1 MSINHNNKHVARVLS
16 TPTQDSSNEDNAV
29 PHSQSD
35 VPSRASQMF
44 IKGETM
50 RLFIMAMLVIPSTA
64 LAGWSLY
71 EIFLPNGLTNLEIAQ
86 LGLGLTLFAWLCMAF
101 WTGIIGFVLQ
111 LFNIDPLSLK
121 KTLQTPD
128 AQTSLHQR
136 HAIVMPVYNEDT
148 RRIMVGFEA
157 CIRELMDSANAKQFD
172 FYMLSDT
179 RDMQKADAELR
190 AFARLQKRLGRF
202 SQQVFYRRREQNL
215 HRKVGNLKDFCERWG
230 GHYESMIV
238 LDADSVMSGERMQDL
253 ARRIE
258 QNPDTALVQT
268 IPMPVR
274 QNTFFGRFVQFAAH
288 LYSPMLATGLSFW
301 QTDSANYWG
310 HNAIIRIAPFMQ
322 HCGLPTLEGRAPFG
336 GEILSHD
343 FVEAALLRRAG
354 WQAYLLTDTTGSY
367 EEVPSNIVDYAIR
380 DRRWVQG
387 NIQHLGLLKVKGLKT
402 ANRLHFLFGAFAYIS
417 SLILF
422 CMLALGTA
430 DALIR
435 ATSVPEF
442 FVSEYQLFPS
452 WQVARQDMMM
462 VTTWGTAALLFLPK
476 VLGIVLALI
485 KRSDE
490 FGGAWSL
497 LKGAAAE
504 LLMAVLIAPLMMFY
518 HSYFVISVFVGHS
531 VKWEAQER
539 EGRKVPW
546 KVAIKHTQIM
556 SCLAVA
562 WGVTTFYFTPSLF
575 MWLLPVLVGM
585 VLAAPVIRLSSSDK
599 LGVIMRKWGVFVI
612 DQEIHE
618 CKALKRLR
626 VAMSYFA
633 ISQHKPQVPS
643 LPVSLSLTMPEQVLS
658 EKPLP
663 MRPALVNNV

>member
-1 MSINHNNKHVARVLS
+1 MSTNQNNRACVAVS
-16 TPTQDSSNEDNAV
+16 DEAKAV
-29 PHSQSD
+29 PQVKSD
-35 VPSRASQMF
+35 GTARASHF
-44 IKGETM
+44 ILKGEHM

-111 LFNIDPLSLK
+111 LFNIDPLSLRK
-121 KTLQTPD
+121 KQCAPD
-128 AQTSLHQR
+128 QDSPLVQK
-136 HAIVMPVYNEDT
+136 HAVVMPVYNEDT

-157 CIRELMDSANAKQFD
+157 CVREIMGSTQAEQFD
-172 FYMLSDT
+172 FFMLSDT
-179 RDMQKADAELR
+179 RDEQKAEAELR
-190 AFARLQKRLGRF
+190 AWNRMTKRLGQYA
-202 SQQVFYRRREQNL
+202 SHVFYRRREENS

-230 GHYESMIV
+230 ANYESMIV
-238 LDADSVMSGERMQDL
+238 LDADSIMSGERMLDL

-274 QNTFFGRFVQFAAH
+274 QDTFFGRFVQFAAH

-336 GEILSHD
+336 GEVLSHD

-417 SLILF
+417 SLVLF

-435 ATSVPEF
+435 ATSVPDF

-462 VTTWGTAALLFLPK
+462 VTMWGTAALLFLPK
-476 VLGIVLALI
+476 LLGITLALI
-485 KRSDE
+485 KRRSE
-490 FGGAWSL
+490 FGGAFSL
-497 LKGAAAE
+497 LKSAILE
-504 LLMAVLIAPLMMFY
+504 LVMAVLIAPLMMFY
-518 HSYFVISVFVGHS
+518 HSYFVISVFIGHS

-546 KVAIKHTQIM
+546 SVAFKHTQIM
-556 SCLAVA
+556 SCLAVI
-562 WGVTTFYFTPSLF
+562 WGVTTFYYTPSLF
-575 MWLLPVLVGM
+575 MWLLPVLIGM
-585 VLAAPVIRLSSSDK
+585 VLAAPIIRLSSSTH
-599 LGVIMRKWGVFVI
+599 LGVSLRNWGVFVI
-612 DQEIHE
+612 DQEVKE
-618 CKALKRLR
+618 CMALKRLR
-626 VAMSYFA
+626 VAMNYFS
-633 ISQHKPQVPS
+633 ISQYKAEVPALPDS
-643 LPVSLSLTMPEQVLS
+643 LWVTMPEQALHQ
-658 EKPLP
+658 KPLP
-663 MRPALVNNV
+663 MQGIQQQAA